1 MNDFK
6 NQTKNMLKT
15 AWNDYSVMFVFIVI
29 ILLCSIVEKNFFTWN
44 TLTAIFRSCSALGI
58 IALGMTYII
67 ISGGIDLSVGST
79 FACCGA
85 VLLTIQGAGVPLPI
99 AILGSCVFGIFIG
112 FFNGFFIAKFALPPF
127 IVTLA
132 TQTLLRSVVKYIT
145 NGTTV
150 MGVQE
155 PVFMSIG
162 NGSLFGGIPIAFV
175 IFLIVALIMHV
186 VLSKTKFGTYVY
198 ALGGNETTAR
208 YTGIQV
214 DKIKILNYMIIGL
227 MVAIASTVEVSR
239 MASVAPTSSGLN
251 YETEAI
257 IAAVVGGTAF
267 TGGKGKI
274 PGTVIGAIILYIIF
288 NMLVHLNVST
298 FLNGA
303 VKGSVILI
311 AVLLQKRDK

>member
-44 TLTAIFRSCSALGI
+44 NLTAIFRSCSALGM

-150 MGVQE
+150 MGLQE

-175 IFLIVALIMHV
+175 IFLIVALIMHG

>member
-29 ILLCSIVEKNFFTWN
+29 ILLCSIVEKKFFTWN
-44 TLTAIFRSCSALGI
+44 NLTAIFRSCSALGI

-150 MGVQE
+150 MGLQE